1 MSKEIKINKKQFDR
15 LLKSLKSI
23 ESKLETLI
31 ILQKAVTPKPKLG
44 DEQKKILQ
52 LCDKK
57 HTIEDIAKETGKTT
71 NNVKSTL
78 SKLRKKGL
86 IKSVKL
92 KDKVVYERI

>member
-1 MSKEIKINKKQFDR
+1 MSKEIKISKKQFDR
-15 LLKSLKSI
+15 LLKSLESI

-31 ILQKAVTPKPKLG
+31 ILQKAVMPKPKLG
-44 DEQKKILQ
+44 AEQKKILE

-57 HTIEDIAKETGKTT
+57 HTIEDIVKETGKTKG
-71 NNVKSTL
+71 NVKSVL

-86 IKSVKL
+86 IRSVKL